1 MAENQPSFS
10 VKSFYDF
17 LVKRKL
23 MGSRCSKCNTLF
35 VPPRPLCPRCGSVK
49 LSWVEL
55 SGKGKLATFT
65 VVHVGPAE
73 LASETP
79 YVVGVVELDEGPKVS
94 SRITGVDANKPESI
108 RIMIPMAVDFI
119 IKGEKAV
126 LGFHPVA

>member
-17 LVKRKL
+17 LAKKKL
-23 MGSRCSKCNTLF
+23 MGVRCSKCSTLF
-35 VPPRPLCPRCGSVK
+35 APPRPSCPKCGSAK

-65 VVHVGPAE
+65 AVHVGPAE

-79 YVVGVVELDEGPKVS
+79 YVVGVVELAEGPKVS
-94 SRITGVDANKPESI
+94 CRITGVDANKPESI
-108 RIMIPMAVDFI
+108 RIRTPMTVDFI